1 MTVPCDQHKLSTLYG
16 DEEPFL
22 LIRYDYL
29 CTENNTTTRD
39 TGDPV
44 HKELPRRVAGEADQA
59 GLSCDA
65 QALNPTPV
73 SRSPIRLCAASDL
86 LQAPTL
92 SALRTAGAGAGSCF
106 RYTGREGHKLSLGG
120 HEGHRAPALRTA

>member
-1 MTVPCDQHKLSTLYG
+1 MVPCDPTQARCG

-73 SRSPIRLCAASDL
+73 SRSPVRHCAASD
-86 LQAPTL
+86 ADSERTL
-92 SALRTAGAGAGSCF
+92 
-106 RYTGREGHKLSLGG
+106 YGRGRGRLMV
-120 HEGHRAPALRTA
+120 